1 MNSAGLST
9 VDKIGILFRIMDL
22 IVDVQEILTF
32 GERQQR

>member
-9 VDKIGILFRIMDL
+9 VDKIEILFRIMDL
-22 IVDVQEILTF
+22 RVDVQEILTF

>member
-1 MNSAGLST
+1 